1 MGLAGG
7 IGVGFTMGSMLY
19 GTSPADPATLGG
31 VAAMLV
37 MVTLIATALP
47 AWRASRIDPVVALR
61 AE

>member
-7 IGVGFTMGSMLY
+7 VGVGFAMGSLLY

-31 VAAMLV
+31 VALLLV
-37 MVTLIATALP
+37 IVTLIATALP
-47 AWRASRIDPVVALR
+47 AWRASRIDPVTALR